1 MKNLKWNKVFSL
13 CKIQVA
19 EFSEVFSKRILLLP
33 IFILLWPLLTSGGDT
48 LSSCNTIARWI
59 LMVPIVLIPIM
70 NYAYFIVGSNKLML
84 PASPTE
90 KYTSIWLAGFVLT
103 VVGIILLTAIILPLL
118 YVLNVVSFQ
127 EDFTEIG
134 HSMLYGRSF
143 SEVLSFFAFS
153 TGTVLL
159 VSSQFISKS
168 KKRMIYMVLV
178 LSFVLY
184 LALLFLLPNSVK
196 DMSIALLSG
205 FLSICFW
212 VWGYQCFKLSQSYKK
227 K

>member
-127 EDFTEIG
+127 EDFTDIG
-134 HSMLYGRSF
+134 QSMLCGRSLG
-143 SEVLSFFAFS
+143 EVLSFFAFS

-168 KKRMIYMVLV
+168 KKRMICMVLV

-184 LALLFLLPNSVK
+184 LALLFLLPDSVM
-196 DMSIALLSG
+196 DMSISLLSG
-205 FLSICFW
+205 FLSIGFL
-212 VWGYQCFKLSQSYKK
+212 VWGYQCFKVSQIYKRK
-227 K
+227 